1 MPAAVDRRH
10 AAGAAALPTPAGTAS
25 GRCVSSAR
33 RERPCG
39 QPARA
44 VEDPQTRRMD
54 VAEHLARAGGIAGRR
69 ELVAATGRTALAA
82 AVANGAVL
90 RVARGR
96 YALPTASVAQQSA
109 RELTGTAGFQA
120 EDSQQVLV
128 FDEGMGGYLPLS
140 HADISCDPLSFASAR
155 IIPVP
160 STLKLI
166 TGNICIVKQTRRA
179 LYHHW
184 MLSEG
189 EEESVR
195 TLLARTARLVTEITL
210 AVGGQGH
217 LAALDEIFV
226 KLATQGLKAA
236 WTLGSSL
243 HYFREQWEKH
253 ANNESCPEG
262 TLPGAECR
270 TLSSDLPGKHRYT
283 FLHGLSW

>member
-1 MPAAVDRRH
+1 MKERGIIEMDRSGNLRKQLEQWGGDFH
-10 AAGAAALPTPAGTAS
+10 TDGT
-25 GRCVSSAR
+25 
-33 RERPCG
+33 
-39 QPARA
+39 
-44 VEDPQTRRMD
+44 
-54 VAEHLARAGGIAGRR
+54 
-69 ELVAATGRTALAA
+69 
-82 AVANGAVL
+82 
-90 RVARGR
+90 
-96 YALPTASVAQQSA
+96 
-109 RELTGTAGFQA
+109 
-120 EDSQQVLV
+120 QQVLV

-140 HADISCDPLSFASAR
+140 QADISCDPLSFASAR

-210 AVGGQGH
+210 ALGGQGH

-236 WTLGSSL
+236 WTLGQFASL
-243 HYFREQWEKH
+243 FPRTMGK
-253 ANNESCPEG
+253 SC
-262 TLPGAECR
+262 
-270 TLSSDLPGKHRYT
+270 K
-283 FLHGLSW
+283 